1 MTLEQLLSPAVWEW
15 NQANKDLPKEQL
27 LKEFNKWI
35 VDNEEQINESVKNNI
50 G

>member
-15 NQANKDLPKEQL
+15 NQAHKDLPEEQL

-35 VDNEEQINESVKNNI
+35 VNNENQIQ
-50 G
+50 